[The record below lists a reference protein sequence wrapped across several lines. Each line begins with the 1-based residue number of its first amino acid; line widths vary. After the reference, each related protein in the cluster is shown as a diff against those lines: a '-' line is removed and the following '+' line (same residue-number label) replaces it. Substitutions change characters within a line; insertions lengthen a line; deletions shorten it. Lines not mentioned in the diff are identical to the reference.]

1 LHGLIYYELL
11 SATGLEAPLLVNFI
25 MSKDCPVSAALTED
39 DKAKLLEIKE
49 EVEKRIYGPTT
60 SGMP

>member
-1 LHGLIYYELL
+1 
-11 SATGLEAPLLVNFI
+11 